1 MNRLGRVKTP
11 TFLLGMG
18 EGTIK
23 RVHKATN
30 EAGTMVRIG
39 GSNLLMYLQFTKD
52 CNAQTRL
59 MVPWY
64 GISPSVVSAITIR

>member
-39 GSNLLMYLQFTKD
+39 GSNLLM
-52 CNAQTRL
+52 
-59 MVPWY
+59 
-64 GISPSVVSAITIR
+64 SPPLVLTEADVVKILENLRSGLSVL

>member
-23 RVHKATN
+23 RVQKATN

-39 GSNLLMYLQFTKD
+39 GSNLLM
-52 CNAQTRL
+52 
-59 MVPWY
+59 
-64 GISPSVVSAITIR
+64 SPPLVLTEADVVKILENLRSGLSVL

>member
-23 RVHKATN
+23 RVRKATN
-30 EAGTMVRIG
+30 EANTIIRIS
-39 GSNLLMYLQFTKD
+39 GSNLLM
-52 CNAQTRL
+52 
-59 MVPWY
+59 
-64 GISPSVVSAITIR
+64 SPPLVLTEADVVKILENLRSGLSVQ